1 MLGEDGRPVALVVD
15 DEPLVAML
23 VSAVLAARGW
33 RVIRA
38 WNGIHAMALVDGIDI
53 DLLVTDFDMPGM
65 DGEALAQSLCGRNAR
80 LPVLV
85 VSGEPEAA
93 SWVEGTHHS
102 FLAKPFAIHDLA
114 LRIESLT
121 GYATTWGARQS
132 G

>member
-1 MLGEDGRPVALVVD
+1 MLEGDVKPVALVVD

-65 DGEALAQSLCGRNAR
+65 DGAALTQRLCERHTS

-93 SWVEGTHHS
+93 SWVEGTRHA

-114 LRIESLT
+114 RRIESLT
-121 GYATTWGARQS
+121 GQVATWGSRQPD
-132 G
+132 

>member
-1 MLGEDGRPVALVVD
+1 MLENNDKPVALVVD

-23 VSAVLAARGW
+23 VSAILAARGW

-38 WNGIHAMALVDGIDI
+38 WNGIHALALVDGIDI

-65 DGEALAQSLCGRNAR
+65 DGEALTQRLCERNAS

-85 VSGEPEAA
+85 VSGEPEAS
-93 SWVEGTHHS
+93 SWVEETRHA

-121 GYATTWGARQS
+121 GYATTWSGRQS
-132 G
+132 N

>member
-1 MLGEDGRPVALVVD
+1 MLEHDGQPVALVVD

-38 WNGIHAMALVDGIDI
+38 WNGIHALALVDGIDI
-53 DLLVTDFDMPGM
+53 DLLVTDLDMPGM
-65 DGEALAQSLCGRNAR
+65 DGEALAQRLCERNAS

-85 VSGEPEAA
+85 VSGELEATRWA
-93 SWVEGTHHS
+93 EEARHA

-114 LRIESLT
+114 FRIESLT
-121 GYATTWGARQS
+121 GCASTWSSRQ
-132 G
+132 

>member
-1 MLGEDGRPVALVVD
+1 MLEHDGQPVALVVD
-15 DEPLVAML
+15 DEPLIAML
-23 VSAVLAARGW
+23 ISAILAARGW

-38 WNGIHAMALVDGIDI
+38 WNGVHALSLVDGTDI
-53 DLLVTDFDMPGM
+53 DLLVTDYDMPGM
-65 DGEALAQSLCGRNAR
+65 DGKALAQRLCERDAG

-85 VSGEPEAA
+85 VSGEPEAP
-93 SWVEGTHHS
+93 SWVEGTRHA

-121 GYATTWGARQS
+121 GYATTWGSRQS